1 MNFTVDQMRH
11 IMDFTD
17 NIRNMSVIAHV
28 DHGKSTLTDSLVSK
42 AGIIAASRAGD
53 ARFTDTRA
61 DEQERAI
68 TIKSTGVSMYFE
80 YDYKTELAL
89 DAADEAELAGK
100 DKTTEEEAEASAQPD
115 GEEEEIELAE
125 DKSFLINLIDSPGHV
140 DFSSEV
146 TAALRVTDG
155 ALVVVDC
162 KSGVCVQTET
172 VLRQAITERIRPVLM
187 LNKLDLVILS
197 LKLDPEDAFS
207 KFQKAIESVNVI
219 IATYGG
225 EEIEKIM
232 GVKMQVAPEYGTVAM
247 GSGLHAWGF
256 TLKNFAKV
264 YARKMKTSRGK
275 MLKRL
280 WGNNFLK
287 AGGGK
292 WTNKAESDGQKNVRG
307 FVKLIYEPIC
317 KVIDAALNNR
327 MEKLEKML
335 KSLGVKLTTEE
346 RGLRDKPLM
355 KRVMQKWLPAGD
367 AVLEMIVLHLPS
379 PRVAQKYRTEA
390 LYEGPDDDEAAVA
403 MRGCDSSG
411 PLMMYIS
418 KMVPT
423 GDGGRFYAFG
433 RVFSGKI
440 STGMKAR
447 IMGPNYVPGKKT
459 DLFVKNIQRTVIMMG
474 NKAEAVPD
482 IPAGNTCALVGVD
495 QYLIKSGTITT
506 FEGAHCMKMMKFSV
520 SPVVRVA
527 VEPKNAADLP
537 KLVEGLKR
545 LAKSDPMV
553 QITSTESGEQIIAG
567 AGELHLEICLKD
579 LQEDFMKGAPI
590 RVSEPVVSYR
600 ETVTE
605 RSSEV
610 CLSKSANKH
619 NRLHCVVEPMGM
631 DLQEAIE
638 DGKIV
643 SNPKDVKAQ
652 TKVLGE
658 DYGLVVDPKRLWAFA
673 PDTNGPNLLIDETSG
688 VQYLNEVKES
698 INAGF
703 QWGCKNGPLCD
714 ESVRGVYLKVQD
726 VTLHADSIHRGMGQV
741 MPTARRVLFASMYL
755 AAPTLMEPVFLAE
768 ISVPN
773 DETGGVYSALALR
786 RGNVEEEIPVD
797 GTPMLNMRAFLPVN
811 ESFGFDTALRAATG
825 GKAFPQC
832 TFDHWDVMS
841 GNPLEEGN
849 KVYELVRATRERKA
863 LKADLPPLDTYKD
876 KM

>member
-1 MNFTVDQMRH
+1 
-11 IMDFTD
+11 
-17 NIRNMSVIAHV
+17 
-28 DHGKSTLTDSLVSK
+28 

-172 VLRQAITERIRPVLM
+172 RIRPVLM

-335 KSLGVKLTTEE
+335 KSLG
-346 RGLRDKPLM
+346 
-355 KRVMQKWLPAGD
+355 
-367 AVLEMIVLHLPS
+367 
-379 PRVAQKYRTEA
+379 
-390 LYEGPDDDEAAVA
+390 
-403 MRGCDSSG
+403 
-411 PLMMYIS
+411 
-418 KMVPT
+418 
-423 GDGGRFYAFG
+423 
-433 RVFSGKI
+433 
-440 STGMKAR
+440 
-447 IMGPNYVPGKKT
+447 
-459 DLFVKNIQRTVIMMG
+459 
-474 NKAEAVPD
+474 
-482 IPAGNTCALVGVD
+482 
-495 QYLIKSGTITT
+495 
-506 FEGAHCMKMMKFSV
+506 
-520 SPVVRVA
+520 
-527 VEPKNAADLP
+527 
-537 KLVEGLKR
+537 
-545 LAKSDPMV
+545 
-553 QITSTESGEQIIAG
+553 
-567 AGELHLEICLKD
+567 
-579 LQEDFMKGAPI
+579 
-590 RVSEPVVSYR
+590 
-600 ETVTE
+600 
-605 RSSEV
+605 
-610 CLSKSANKH
+610 
-619 NRLHCVVEPMGM
+619 
-631 DLQEAIE
+631 
-638 DGKIV
+638 
-643 SNPKDVKAQ
+643 
-652 TKVLGE
+652 
-658 DYGLVVDPKRLWAFA
+658 
-673 PDTNGPNLLIDETSG
+673 
-688 VQYLNEVKES
+688 
-698 INAGF
+698 
-703 QWGCKNGPLCD
+703 
-714 ESVRGVYLKVQD
+714 
-726 VTLHADSIHRGMGQV
+726 
-741 MPTARRVLFASMYL
+741 
-755 AAPTLMEPVFLAE
+755 
-768 ISVPN
+768 
-773 DETGGVYSALALR
+773 
-786 RGNVEEEIPVD
+786 
-797 GTPMLNMRAFLPVN
+797 
-811 ESFGFDTALRAATG
+811 
-825 GKAFPQC
+825 
-832 TFDHWDVMS
+832 
-841 GNPLEEGN
+841 
-849 KVYELVRATRERKA
+849 
-863 LKADLPPLDTYKD
+863 
-876 KM
+876 